1 MPRSVAAG
9 GSGAS
14 PRTMRSMPS
23 SSFAIAPAPRL
34 GCPGRSLPPGIVLGP
49 GPVVYA
55 AKAPR
60 PSLPSIL
67 VRHHALDRG
76 GLVMKRWSLVAA
88 VLSALVVAALPR
100 PGHAQGKDTL
110 VVALVAHAPT
120 LDPHMHFERVGI
132 LVNVN
137 MFDSLLH
144 RNTKLEFEPSL
155 ATSWKAVS
163 DTQWEFKIRKGV
175 RFHNG
180 DIMTAEDV
188 KYSFDR
194 VLDPKKKSPQ
204 YGNIRAIKD
213 VRVADPETIV
223 ITTDKPFPLLLER
236 LTFFCIV
243 PKKHLESVG
252 DQAFG
257 TTAAVGTGPWKF
269 VEWKRDQLI
278 RLEAFDQHWR
288 GKPPFRQVIFRAIPE
303 VATQVAEIKT
313 GGVDIIRNVS
323 ADLVPELRTNP
334 QTYVSSTPI
343 LRVHS
348 VELDMRVAPFDKKTV
363 RQAANHAI
371 DKQTVVQ
378 KLMASLGRPVA
389 TTVQPQ
395 AFGYDP
401 EVKAYPYDPK
411 KAKELLTQAG
421 YPNGVDVTLH
431 SAFVEFRPV
440 FEAICQMLTEVGIRT
455 TPKMWDPGPAWNKF
469 FQTEGKA
476 TNGYY
481 GNWGNYSVFDADAVL
496 HPLYHTE
503 PGGWIGKHYARVE
516 GLDKLI
522 DEARSTIDQPRRK
535 KIYAD
540 IQAMIKEEARPDEW
554 LWLFAAKPAN

>member
-1 MPRSVAAG
+1 
-9 GSGAS
+9 
-14 PRTMRSMPS
+14 
-23 SSFAIAPAPRL
+23 
-34 GCPGRSLPPGIVLGP
+34 
-49 GPVVYA
+49 
-55 AKAPR
+55 
-60 PSLPSIL
+60 
-67 VRHHALDRG
+67 
-76 GLVMKRWSLVAA
+76 MKRWALVAA
-88 VLSALVVAALPR
+88 VLSALVVASLPHS
-100 PGHAQGKDTL
+100 GHAQGKDTL

-144 RNTKLEFEPSL
+144 RNTKLEFEPAL

-213 VRVADPETIV
+213 VRVFDPETVV
-223 ITTDKPFPLLLER
+223 ITTDRPFPLLLER

-243 PKKHLESVG
+243 PKKHVEAVG

-257 TTAAVGTGPWKF
+257 ITAAVGTGPWKF

-288 GKPPFRQVIFRAIPE
+288 GKPPFRQLIFRAIPE

-323 ADLVPELRTNP
+323 ADLVPELKTNP
-334 QTYVSSTPI
+334 QTYVSATPI

-348 VELDMRVAPFDKKTV
+348 VELDMRVAPFDKKAV
-363 RQAANHAI
+363 RQAANYAI

-378 KLMASLGRPVA
+378 KLMAGLGRPVA

-411 KAKELLTQAG
+411 KAKELVTQAG
-421 YPNGVDVTLH
+421 YAGGVDVTLH
-431 SAFVEFRPV
+431 SAAVEFRPV
-440 FEAICQMLTEVGIRT
+440 FEAICQMLTEVGIRA

-469 FQTEGKA
+469 FQGEGKA
-476 TNGYY
+476 ANGIYFT
-481 GNWGNYSVFDADAVL
+481 WGNYSVFDADAVL

-503 PGGWIGKHYARVE
+503 TGGWIGKWYTRVD
-516 GLDKLI
+516 GLDRPI
-522 DEARSTIDQPRRK
+522 DEARATLDQAKRKRIYSQIQQTIREEAPS
-535 KIYAD
+535 IYLWTQYDTLA
-540 IQAMIKEEARPDEW
+540 ISKRVEYAARPDEW
-554 LWLFAAKPAN
+554 LWLFDAKPKR